1 MRILYTNFHPRNGGG
16 HATYVANLARSFQGE
31 HQVTVTT
38 PSTSRLFA
46 QASRIPGVR
55 CVDASFSTRPGPVYL
70 VLMDDTPPHLQ
81 MWHDRLAGQGIA
93 VITVDLRRRQRCV
106 GPERSESKRSWQG
119 VLATHQRLNVRA
131 DDRSACIADSAR
143 EQGSAPLP

>member
-55 CVDASFSTRPGPVYL
+55 CVDASFSTRPGP
-70 VLMDDTPPHLQ
+70 M
-81 MWHDRLAGQGIA
+81 LAE
-93 VITVDLRRRQRCV
+93 VIRLRRLLREGAYDLVHVNGSADHRQAM
-106 GPERSESKRSWQG
+106 
-119 VLATHQRLNVRA
+119 LARLGLRRPPRMVAGGA
-131 DDRSACIADSAR
+131 DDPPMITRRSLPRSAPVCSTWSIRLSQTVGTPAV
-143 EQGSAPLP
+143 